1 MITCILQVC
10 DQQQEV
16 RVDLLLNQIPE
27 PTLAA
32 ELVVNTK
39 GEAKKGQHTA
49 YQYIAYFNK
58 HQKAVADNSA

>member
-1 MITCILQVC
+1 MVNALCFWGQSLESEV
-10 DQQQEV
+10 DNNWSHAFYKYANQQQEV

-39 GEAKKGQHTA
+39 GEVKKG
-49 YQYIAYFNK
+49 
-58 HQKAVADNSA
+58 